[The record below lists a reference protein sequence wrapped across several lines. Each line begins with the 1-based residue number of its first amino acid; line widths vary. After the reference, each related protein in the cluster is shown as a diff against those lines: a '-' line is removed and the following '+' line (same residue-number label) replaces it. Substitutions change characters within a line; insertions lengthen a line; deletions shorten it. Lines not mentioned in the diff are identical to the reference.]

1 MFLIINNFIHE
12 QNYIYNLVVNLRAKN
27 SILPDCYTGEYG
39 FSVMS
44 KFFTF
49 LKNFAAPI
57 WN

>member
-12 QNYIYNLVVNLRAKN
+12 QNYIYNLMVNFRAKN
-27 SILPDCYTGEYG
+27 SILPDCHTREYG
-39 FSVMS
+39 FSGMS

-49 LKNFAAPI
+49 LEYFADPI